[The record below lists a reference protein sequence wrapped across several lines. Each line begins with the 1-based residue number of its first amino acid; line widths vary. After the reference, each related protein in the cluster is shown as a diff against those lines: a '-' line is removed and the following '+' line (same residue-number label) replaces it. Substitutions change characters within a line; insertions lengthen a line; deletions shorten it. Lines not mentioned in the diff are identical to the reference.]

1 MTMTTKIDFGE
12 IFRRAWD
19 MKYQDEF
26 TYLGAHTVPGIE
38 IRRLAS
44 AFAGSGRWKDLGENP
59 TDDELFLLGL
69 DIVRLRSQGTPFTI
83 CLGCYDKADIV
94 ELGRIAND
102 AVHSPKHPV
111 IKALFRRF
119 RE

>member
-1 MTMTTKIDFGE
+1 MGRRYDMAE
-12 IFRRAWD
+12 VFRTAWD
-19 MKYQDEF
+19 TRCRKEF
-26 TYLGAHTVPGIE
+26 GLIGNLTVPGIE

-69 DIVRLRSQGTPFTI
+69 DIVRLRPPGTPFTI
-83 CLGCYDKADIV
+83 CLGCYDKADII